1 MGHGVTLRRARWI
14 GFGCLGVTASC
25 TAAST
30 IAGDAPPLAVRF
42 LLVFASFA
50 SFGVLFV
57 APVRVAVLTKGRV
70 VVVAGALLVVAVAV
84 PPVGHD
90 LWSYAM
96 YGRIVSAH
104 HASPYTHIPADYPK
118 DPLLSLVGWRH
129 TPSVYGPAFVAVAA
143 AGTSVTGGSELANRL
158 FFQGIE
164 ALALAAAMVLVWRRT
179 RDPAA
184 IAFVGLNP
192 ALIAVVTDGNNDLLV
207 GLAILAGALLVTDE
221 RPKAAGAVLAAGA
234 LVKIVALLPLAA
246 LLVWA
251 WRRWGAAKALAM
263 AAVAGAI
270 LLAAY
275 TVAGGTA
282 ALDPVVAAAGASTS
296 RSSIWRLLDIA
307 DGQRGTL
314 SLALI
319 AAIVAVVILLSL
331 RTASAAWLA
340 GAVLLAFLFAA
351 QYVLPWYVAWGLPV
365 LALVWRSRLAF
376 LAALQAALL
385 ALAYVPVRGTAGT
398 SRIYYGTVVP
408 ACFVA
413 GLIVLV
419 VLAARQDGIERGATL
434 SAVRG

>member
-1 MGHGVTLRRARWI
+1 MGHGLTPRRARGI

-42 LLVFASFA
+42 LLVFSTFV

-57 APVRVAVLTKGRV
+57 GPIRVVVLTKGRV
-70 VVVAGALLVVAVAV
+70 VVLAGALLVVAVAV

-90 LWSYAM
+90 MWSYAM

-104 HASPYTHIPADYPK
+104 HASPYTHVPADYPK

-164 ALALAAAMVLVWRRT
+164 ALALAATMVLVWRRT

-184 IAFVGLNP
+184 LAFVGLNP
-192 ALIAVVTDGNNDLLV
+192 ALLAVVTDGHNDMLV

-221 RPKAAGAVLAAGA
+221 RPQAAGAVLATGA
-234 LVKIVALLPLAA
+234 LVKVVALLPLAA

-251 WRRWGAAKALAM
+251 WRKWGFTKALGM
-263 AAVAGAI
+263 GAVAGAC
-270 LLAAY
+270 LAVAY

-282 ALDPVVAAAGASTS
+282 ALDPVLTAAGTRTS
-296 RSSIWRLLDIA
+296 RSSIWGLLDLA

-314 SLALI
+314 SLTLVAAL
-319 AAIVAVVILLSL
+319 VAVVILLSI

-340 GAVLLAFLFAA
+340 GAVMLAFLFAA

-365 LALVWRSRLAF
+365 LGLVWRSRLAF
-376 LAALQAALL
+376 LAAVQAALL
-385 ALAYVPVRGTAGT
+385 ALAYVPVRGTAGV
-398 SRIYYGTVVP
+398 SRIYYTTVLP

-419 VLAARQDGIERGATL
+419 VLAARQDRIERGSML
-434 SAVRG
+434 SSVRG